1 MSLSTANARR
11 ACRMCDLTNI
21 CVHTY
26 SRCLQ
31 GSVANEGVM
40 RSRWESKGSCPFR
53 SVVLGSDEID
63 VAVIS

>member
-21 CVHTY
+21 RVHTY

-40 RSRWESKGSCPFR
+40 GNTLGQIGSQ
-53 SVVLGSDEID
+53 GE
-63 VAVIS
+63 VAPSEMWSWD